1 MNPECLECA
10 GALLSYAWIEGGP
23 RSVWEEKPGLLNM
36 IATEC
41 ILKSVVCSKGRADA
55 MGKAAAGGGAD
66 CKQQFMGHFS
76 ELPDET
82 IVAPFS
88 SSGAFACFA
97 AIPWQ

>member
-1 MNPECLECA
+1 
-10 GALLSYAWIEGGP
+10 
-23 RSVWEEKPGLLNM
+23 
-36 IATEC
+36 
-41 ILKSVVCSKGRADA
+41 